1 MKAIFSEWRAWRA
14 LGLLVALTLFG
25 TVFTACSDDE
35 ESEIHYVAGIDETFI
50 TEAGGLLQLQAVE
63 KAYLDALN
71 VSDASFTLTGSV
83 EECDAQVLQA
93 CQQAEAVVEAMDLEG
108 VSFVYTVKN
117 VNTSRTVYSYTSGE

>member
-35 ESEIHYVAGIDETFI
+35 ESEIHYETFI

-71 VSDASFTLTGSV
+71 VSDDSFTLTGSV

-93 CQQAEAVVEAMDLEG
+93 CQEAEAVVEAMDLEG

>member
-14 LGLLVALTLFG
+14 LELLVALTLFG

-50 TEAGGLLQLQAVE
+50 TETGGLLQLQAVE

-93 CQQAEAVVEAMDLEG
+93 CQEAEAVVEAMDLEG

-117 VNTSRTVYSYTSGE
+117 VNTSRTVYSYTSDE